1 MPILNVARRWLP
13 LLAYVIVLVI
23 AGWLMCEGIY
33 DLFASVPAVHV
44 PRISVDTLGIHVGL
58 DVPTLTSAAMAVGGL
73 MAVVGAA
80 WALWRWSTRSK
91 TQRWSILLQGLGL
104 TLAIVAMVVSILE
117 FLATAFDGVG

>member
-1 MPILNVARRWLP
+1 MPTLNLARRWLS
-13 LLAYVIVLVI
+13 LFAYVIVMVI
-23 AGWLMCEGIY
+23 AGWLIYEGMY

-44 PRISVDTLGIHVGL
+44 PRISMDSLGMHAGL
-58 DVPTLTSAAMAVGGL
+58 DVPTVTSAAMVVGGL
-73 MAVVGAA
+73 AAVVGAA

-91 TQRWSILLQGLGL
+91 TPRWSILLQGLGL

>member
-1 MPILNVARRWLP
+1 MPGNTQIQRRAATLDHH
-13 LLAYVIVLVI
+13 VDEF
-23 AGWLMCEGIY
+23 AGHDDHAACR
-33 DLFASVPAVHV
+33 PAVHV

-73 MAVVGAA
+73 MGVVGAA